1 MPALT
6 IKNILSKPRTNKM
19 IWLPLLM
26 LIIFSFNLTAQTTG
40 KLAGRITD
48 ESGEPLVG
56 ANVVIVGATHQG
68 AATDLDGY
76 YSILNLRAGIYTV
89 RFGYIGYQSKLI
101 ENIKLNSDQTTRI
114 NVQLQIMVI
123 EGEEVTITAERPLVE
138 FNQTSSVSSI
148 SKEEIN
154 LLPVQDLNQ
163 IVNLQAGVIDGHFRG
178 GRIGEVQY
186 QVDGVTVNNPFNNSS
201 TLLLDKSV
209 LQEVQVISGT
219 FDAKYGQA
227 MSGVV
232 NAVLRTGSDK
242 FEFSGE
248 VYGGD
253 YLPFDNQRYPN
264 NKDFNPITL
273 HNFQLTLSGPTYLP
287 QTTFLLSGRRY
298 YGNGW
303 LYGERRF
310 VPTDSND
317 LDNKIFYPSGD
328 NESVPMSTTREW
340 SGQFKITNTSISNVQ
355 LSYQAIL
362 NRIVNKYYNFGLRLN
377 PDGVKPNNTNSLTH
391 GIDVTQTISNEMF
404 YKVSLRQ
411 NFFDYK
417 SYMYE
422 SVFDPRYLDAGEF
435 KSESNY
441 EDGAIVQGVDLGRY
455 LQKTNSF
462 VAKSDF
468 TWQLNRNNLIELG
481 LEGQL
486 AEISF
491 GSPGF
496 ITTTNIAGT
505 RVLVAKDKPEK
516 IEDPKLETYH
526 PKQFA
531 AYFQDRIE
539 MGDLVVRAGLRLEYY
554 DANAFIPDDLQNP
567 ANSISGS
574 PNSELKKTT
583 VKIALAPRLGFS
595 FPLTDR
601 ASIYFAYGHFYQMPG
616 LADLYSNS
624 NYLILKDLQDG
635 GISYGTMGNPD
646 LKPQLTVQYEVGLK
660 QALSALIGYELTF
673 FYKDIRDL
681 LGSEFIS
688 TYAAADYPRLTNVD
702 FGSVYGI
709 TIALTQRAFGPLSTT
724 LDYTMQFARG
734 NSSDPYE
741 TANRAASGKDSRPR
755 DISFG
760 WDQRHTINATAT
772 WIAPGDYSISTI
784 VRYGSGMPYTPAKG
798 TGFNADLETNSGSK
812 TGFVL
817 VDLRAEKSFSLSLLD
832 MSAFLRITNLLN
844 THFVNGFIFSETGS
858 PDYSVNPLADRAALA
873 NPGRF
878 HEPRKIELGISFRSK

>member
-1 MPALT
+1 MPSLPESKFIIKSADYRLKWFIILT
-6 IKNILSKPRTNKM
+6 LLLIPIELLS
-19 IWLPLLM
+19 
-26 LIIFSFNLTAQTTG
+26 QTTG
-40 KLAGRITD
+40 KLSGRITD

-56 ANVVIVGATHQG
+56 ANVVIIGTTQG
-68 AATDLDGY
+68 AATDLEGY
-76 YSILNLRAGIYTV
+76 YSILNLRAGSYNV
-89 RFGYIGYQSKLI
+89 RFGYIGYQAKVI
-101 ENIKLNSDQTTRI
+101 ESIKINSDQTTKI
-114 NVQLQIMVI
+114 DVKLQIMVI

-138 FNQTSSVSSI
+138 FNQTSSVASI

-163 IVNLQAGVIDGHFRG
+163 IVNLQAGVVDGHFRG

-232 NAVLRTGSDK
+232 NAVLRSGSDK

-248 VYGGD
+248 IYGGD
-253 YLPFDNQRYPN
+253 YIPFDDKRYPN
-264 NKDFNPITL
+264 NKDINPITT
-273 HNFQLTLSGPTYLP
+273 HNLQLTISGPTYLP

-298 YGNGW
+298 FSNGW
-303 LYGERRF
+303 LYGQRRF
-310 VPTDSND
+310 VPTDKYD
-317 LDNKIFYPSGD
+317 VDNMIFSPTGD
-328 NESVPMSTTREW
+328 NEIVPMSTTREW
-340 SGQFKITNTSISNVQ
+340 SGQFKVTNASLSRVQ

-362 NRIVNKYYNFGLRLN
+362 NRIESKYYNFSLRLN

-391 GIDVTQTISNEMF
+391 GIDLTQTISNEMF
-404 YKVSLRQ
+404 YKISVRQ
-411 NFFDYK
+411 NYFDYK

-435 KSESNY
+435 KSEANY
-441 EDGAIVQGVDLGRY
+441 EDGAVVQGVDLGRY

-462 VAKSDF
+462 VAKGDF
-468 TWQLNRNNLIELG
+468 TWQLNRNNMIELG
-481 LEGQL
+481 LEGQIS
-486 AEISF
+486 EISF

-496 ITTTNIAGT
+496 ISTTNIAGT
-505 RVLVAKDKPEK
+505 RVLVAKDQPEK
-516 IEDPKLETYH
+516 LEDPRVETYH

-531 AYFQDRIE
+531 FYLQDRIE
-539 MGDLVVRAGLRLEYY
+539 MGDLVVRAGVRLEHY

-567 ANSISGS
+567 ANAISGAPS
-574 PNSELKKTT
+574 SELKKTT
-583 VKIALAPRLGFS
+583 IKFAVAPRLGFS

-660 QALSALIGYELTF
+660 QALSQMLGYELTF

-702 FGSVYGI
+702 FGSVYGV
-709 TIALTQRAFGPLSTT
+709 TIAFTQRAFGPLNTS

-772 WIAPGDYSISTI
+772 WIVPGDYSMSAIL
-784 VRYGSGMPYTPAKG
+784 RFGSGMPYTPAIG

-812 TGFVL
+812 NGFVL
-817 VDLRAEKSFSLSLLD
+817 IDLRAEKSFSLGILE
-832 MSAFLRITNLLN
+832 MSTFVRLTNLLN
-844 THFVNGFIFSETGS
+844 SHFVNGFIFSETGS
-858 PDYSVNPLADRAALA
+858 PDYSVNPIADRTMLA

-878 HEPRKIELGISFRSK
+878 HEPRKVELGISFRSK

>member
-1 MPALT
+1 
-6 IKNILSKPRTNKM
+6 
-19 IWLPLLM
+19 M

-76 YSILNLRAGIYTV
+76 YSILNLRAGTYTV

-101 ENIKLNSDQTTRI
+101 ENIKLSSDQTTRI

-377 PDGVKPNNTNSLTH
+377 PDGAKPNNTNSLTH

-422 SVFDPRYLDAGEF
+422 SVFDPRYLAAGEF
-435 KSESNY
+435 KSDANY

-531 AYFQDRIE
+531 AYIQDRIE

-567 ANSISGS
+567 ANSISGA

-772 WIAPGDYSISTI
+772 WIVPGDYSISTI
-784 VRYGSGMPYTPAKG
+784 VRYGSGMPYTPARG

-812 TGFVL
+812 NGFVL
-817 VDLRAEKSFSLSLLD
+817 VDFRAEKSFSLSLLD

>member
-1 MPALT
+1 MPSQQRAKLFLTFTFQNMNWFLLIALLV
-6 IKNILSKPRTNKM
+6 IPINILS
-19 IWLPLLM
+19 
-26 LIIFSFNLTAQTTG
+26 QTTG
-40 KLAGRITD
+40 KLSGRITD
-48 ESGEPLVG
+48 ESGEPLLG
-56 ANVVIVGATHQG
+56 ANVVIIGTNQG

-76 YSILNLRAGIYTV
+76 YSILNLRAGSYSV
-89 RFGYIGYQSKLI
+89 RFGYIGFQSKVI
-101 ENIKLNSDQTTRI
+101 ESIKINSDQTTKI
-114 NVQLQIMVI
+114 DVKLQVMII

-138 FNQTSSVSSI
+138 FNQTSSVASI
-148 SKEEIN
+148 SKDEIN

-163 IVNLQAGVIDGHFRG
+163 IVNLQAGVVDGHFRG

-232 NAVLRTGSDK
+232 NAVLRSGSDK

-253 YLPFDNQRYPN
+253 YVPFDNKRYPN
-264 NKDFNPITL
+264 NKDVNPLTT
-273 HNFQLTLSGPTYLP
+273 HNFQLTISGPTYIP

-298 YGNGW
+298 FSNGW
-303 LYGERRF
+303 LYGQRRF
-310 VPTDSND
+310 LPTDKYDVENMV
-317 LDNKIFYPSGD
+317 FYPSGD
-328 NESVPMSTTREW
+328 NEIIPMSTTREW
-340 SGQFKITNTSISNVQ
+340 SGQFKITNTSLSNIQ

-362 NRIVNKYYNFGLRLN
+362 NKIQSKYYNFALRLN
-377 PDGVKPNNTNSLTH
+377 PDGVKPNYTNSLTH
-391 GIDVTQTISNEMF
+391 GFDLTQTISNEMF
-404 YKVSLRQ
+404 YKLSVRQ
-411 NFFDYK
+411 NYFDYK

-422 SVFDPRYLDAGEF
+422 NVFDQRYLDAGEF
-435 KSESNY
+435 KSEANY
-441 EDGAIVQGVDLGRY
+441 EDGAIIQGVDLSRY
-455 LQKTNSF
+455 LQKTNSI
-462 VAKSDF
+462 VAKGDF

-481 LEGQL
+481 VEGQIS
-486 AEISF
+486 EISF

-496 ITTTNIAGT
+496 ITSTNIAGT
-505 RVLVAKDKPEK
+505 RVLLAKDKPEK
-516 IEDPKLETYH
+516 LEDPKVETYN
-526 PKQFA
+526 PTQLAF
-531 AYFQDRIE
+531 YLQDRIE
-539 MGDLVVRAGLRLEYY
+539 LGDLVVRAGMRLEYY
-554 DANAFIPDDLQNP
+554 DANASIPDDLQNP
-567 ANSISGS
+567 ANAITGAPTSV
-574 PNSELKKTT
+574 LKETT
-583 VKIALAPRLGFS
+583 IKFAVAPRLGFS
-595 FPLTDR
+595 FPLTDM

-660 QALSALIGYELTF
+660 QALSQMLGYELTF

-702 FGSVYGI
+702 FGSVYGV
-709 TIALTQRAFGPLSTT
+709 TIAFTQRAFGPLSTT

-755 DISFG
+755 DIPFG

-772 WIAPGDYSISTI
+772 WIVPNDYSLSAIL
-784 VRYGSGMPYTPAKG
+784 RFGSGMPYTPAIG

-812 TGFVL
+812 NGFVL
-817 VDLRAEKSFSLSLLD
+817 IDLRAEKSFSFGLLD
-832 MSAFLRITNLLN
+832 MSAFMRVTNLLN
-844 THFVNGFIFSETGS
+844 THFVNGFIFTETGS
-858 PDYSVNPLADRAALA
+858 PDFSVNPIADRAMLA

-878 HEPRKIELGISFRSK
+878 YEPRKVELGISFRSN